1 MSEKKTIS
9 VMIPCYNEEQ
19 NARPIYE
26 AVRDELV
33 KSCPNY
39 DYEILFIDNKSED
52 GTRAI
57 IRQICAED
65 KHVKAIFNVKNFG
78 QFNSPYYG
86 MIHTSGDC
94 TITMCADF
102 QDPVEMIPRFVAEW
116 EKGYKIVIG
125 RKTQSKENPVMYW
138 LRGNKPA
145 SGDTISSS
153 APAEGVDDPTADNF
167 TAESTPAEEA
177 PAEPE
182 ATPEPTPEP
191 TPVPEYE
198 GLSVQPTTYY
208 NEGEQPTYTV
218 TDGNNLNMRSG
229 PGTDYD
235 KIGQVPA
242 STGVTALGTNEDGS
256 WVVVNYNGT
265 YGWLKTEFL
274 NG

>member
-1 MSEKKTIS
+1 MSRGLGDVYKR
-9 VMIPCYNEEQ
+9 Q
-19 NARPIYE
+19 GNAGAGTHTGVTE
-26 AVRDELV
+26 GHLLHV
-33 KSCPNY
+33 
-39 DYEILFIDNKSED
+39 D
-52 GTRAI
+52 G
-57 IRQICAED
+57 
-65 KHVKAIFNVKNFG
+65 
-78 QFNSPYYG
+78 
-86 MIHTSGDC
+86 
-94 TITMCADF
+94 
-102 QDPVEMIPRFVAEW
+102 
-116 EKGYKIVIG
+116 
-125 RKTQSKENPVMYW
+125 
-138 LRGNKPA
+138 
-145 SGDTISSS
+145 S
-153 APAEGVDDPTADNF
+153 APAEGVDDPTADSF
-167 TAESTPAEEA
+167 TAESASAEEV

-218 TDGNNLNMRSG
+218 TDGNNLNMRGG

-242 STGVTALGTNEDGS
+242 STSVTALGTNEDGS

>member
-1 MSEKKTIS
+1 MSEIRKKAMTRLVLCAVALVACIIFS
-9 VMIPCYNEEQ
+9 V
-19 NARPIYE
+19 
-26 AVRDELV
+26 LLL
-33 KSCPNY
+33 SGT
-39 DYEILFIDNKSED
+39 LD
-52 GTRAI
+52 G
-57 IRQICAED
+57 
-65 KHVKAIFNVKNFG
+65 
-78 QFNSPYYG
+78 
-86 MIHTSGDC
+86 
-94 TITMCADF
+94 
-102 QDPVEMIPRFVAEW
+102 
-116 EKGYKIVIG
+116 
-125 RKTQSKENPVMYW
+125 KTGGSQ
-138 LRGNKPA
+138 PA

-153 APAEGVDDPTADNF
+153 APVEGVDDPTADNF

-177 PAEPE
+177 PA
-182 ATPEPTPEP
+182 APEP

-218 TDGNNLNMRSG
+218 TDGNNLNMRGG

>member
-1 MSEKKTIS
+1 MGTLKKFS
-9 VMIPCYNEEQ
+9 
-19 NARPIYE
+19 RPFNGKNGIGWLSRSTNPQRS
-26 AVRDELV
+26 ACFQGDAC
-33 KSCPNY
+33 SWQQ
-39 DYEILFIDNKSED
+39 ST
-52 GTRAI
+52 TRV
-57 IRQICAED
+57 QPT
-65 KHVKAIFNVKNFG
+65 K
-78 QFNSPYYG
+78 P
-86 MIHTSGDC
+86 
-94 TITMCADF
+94 
-102 QDPVEMIPRFVAEW
+102 P
-116 EKGYKIVIG
+116 
-125 RKTQSKENPVMYW
+125 
-138 LRGNKPA
+138 RGNASYAGSPPGGSKPA

-167 TAESTPAEEA
+167 TAESASAEEV

-218 TDGNNLNMRSG
+218 TDGNNLNMRGG

-242 STGVTALGTNEDGS
+242 STGVTALGANEDGS